1 MVDGEIHIRLLLVLN
16 PQPLDSSRVF
26 SSKHEL
32 KASHCT
38 RGESL
43 ETFLCQGNEA
53 GNGVETME
61 DLSCQDADYCDYS
74 P

>member
-43 ETFLCQGNEA
+43 ETFLCQDNEA

-61 DLSCQDADYCDYS
+61 DFSCQDADYCNYS